1 VSSIYILL
9 ELLVYINTN
18 GRPVDRSGVNVAI
31 ATFTEW
37 KSVIKFSGA
46 MPPRYNMRYF
56 RNFLNTSVQVGFRV
70 FPIYIYIYIYIC
82 YDVILNY

>member
-1 VSSIYILL
+1 MRERVSSIYIYCWSYWFILTPM
-9 ELLVYINTN
+9 EDQ
-18 GRPVDRSGVNVAI
+18 VDRSGVNIAI

-70 FPIYIYIYIYIC
+70 FPIYIC
-82 YDVILNY
+82 YDVILNH